1 MLKQKA
7 EQLTAVRS
15 MGAEPRDKVGN
26 VDIEM
31 VPWPN
36 QTLLPAQLLQNMD
49 MWATPQTVEIIIT
62 KGDVRALCVF
72 QSFLEDIIVQ
82 PVVKATNEEL

>member
-7 EQLTAVRS
+7 KQLTAVQS
-15 MGAEPRDKVGN
+15 MGAEPRGKVGN

-36 QTLLPAQLLQNMD
+36 YTLLPAQLLQNMD
-49 MWATPQTVEIIIT
+49 MWAMPQTVKIIIT
-62 KGDVRALCVF
+62 KGDVRALYVF